1 MSALG
6 VLGPFRRVAAAVPAR
21 GAFLAERGIAPD
33 AVLTLDAFSELP
45 LADVESRPRG
55 ARTPG
60 WRKCL
65 RSPAR
70 TDVL

>member
-1 MSALG
+1 M
-6 VLGPFRRVAAAVPAR
+6 AATVPAR
-21 GAFLAERGIAPD
+21 GAFLAEHCIAPD
-33 AVLTLDAFSELP
+33 AALTLDAFRELP
-45 LADVESRPRG
+45 LADVESRPHG
-55 ARTPG
+55 AGTPG